1 MQANTPLPEA
11 LTLDNILVNFA
22 TDEKARKFL
31 ERWLWPEGPTCPRCK
46 SNDKATVYKMKG
58 ASIRP
63 GLYNCRNCKR
73 AFTATVGTIFEDS
86 HIPLRKWLVA
96 WFLMCSS
103 KKGVSSLQMQR
114 MLDLGSYRTALF
126 MTHRIRHALKDT
138 SHAEQLNGVIEMDE
152 TYVGGRLPPRG
163 TLKKLGRPGPDSHK
177 VPVVSLVQRDG
188 SKRSMVME
196 RITSAN
202 LKAAVVE
209 HVKEGSKVVS
219 DGYPAYR
226 KIAGAHTHHSVNHS
240 AGEYARKEGDFTV
253 HTNTVES
260 SFSLLKR
267 GIMGA
272 FHHISKHH
280 LPLYLAEFDFRWNQR
295 KVTDGE
301 RTVSALKKASGKRLT
316 YKAIK
321 QSNSEVAR

>member
-1 MQANTPLPEA
+1 MQADKPFPEA
-11 LTLDNILVNFA
+11 LTLDNILVNFG
-22 TDEKARKFL
+22 TDEKARTFL
-31 ERWLWPEGPTCPRCK
+31 EEWLWENGPTCPRCH
-46 SNDKATVYKMKG
+46 SNSPATVYLMTGK
-58 ASIRP
+58 STRP
-63 GLYNCRNCKR
+63 GLYNCRDCR
-73 AFTATVGTIFEDS
+73 RQFTVTVGTIFEDS

-103 KKGVSSLQMQR
+103 KKGMSSLQMQR
-114 MLDLGSYRTALF
+114 ILDLGSYRTALF
-126 MTHRIRHALKDT
+126 MTHRIRHALKEI
-138 SHAEQLNGVIEMDE
+138 SHGEQLDGVIEMDE
-152 TYVGGRLPPRG
+152 TYVGGKVPPFGKTRR
-163 TLKKLGRPGPDSHK
+163 GRPGPDSHK

-196 RITSAN
+196 RVTSAN

-209 HVKEGSKVVS
+209 HVKEGSKVMS
-219 DGYPAYR
+219 DGFPAYR
-226 KIAGAHTHHSVNHS
+226 NIAGAHTHHSVNHS
-240 AGEYARKEGDFTV
+240 AGEYVRKEDDFTV

-267 GIMGA
+267 GIIGT
-272 FHHISKHH
+272 FHNISKKH

-301 RTVSALKKASGKRLT
+301 RTVAALGKARGKRLT

-321 QSNSEVAR
+321 A